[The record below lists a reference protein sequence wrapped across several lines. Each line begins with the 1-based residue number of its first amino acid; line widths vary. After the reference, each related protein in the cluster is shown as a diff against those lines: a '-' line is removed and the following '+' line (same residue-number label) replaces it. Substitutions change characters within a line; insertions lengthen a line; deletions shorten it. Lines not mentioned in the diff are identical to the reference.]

1 MVVFDSECIYVDSKT
16 TISAKITALDNIIG
30 ALMTTAL
37 KAASTGNLEEYSLD
51 DGQTKI
57 RTMYRSVDQIE
68 KAITSFEK
76 IRQMYINRL
85 DGRMV
90 RLIDGKN
97 FVRNRY

>member
-16 TISAKITALDNIIG
+16 TISAKITALDNIIS